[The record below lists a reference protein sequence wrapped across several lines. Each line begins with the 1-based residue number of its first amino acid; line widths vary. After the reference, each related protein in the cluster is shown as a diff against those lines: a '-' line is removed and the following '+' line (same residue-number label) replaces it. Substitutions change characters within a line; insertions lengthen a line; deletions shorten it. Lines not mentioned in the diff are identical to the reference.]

1 MPDILHRPGVKIALL
16 IFSGLALLAWPA
28 WAEMPKTLA
37 FQGKLTDQ
45 TGQPTSGSI
54 AVTFR
59 LYAAETSGSP
69 LWEETQTVTATQG
82 LFSARLGTAA
92 PLTLAFDQPYWVE
105 LQVGSEVLTPRQP
118 LSASPYAV
126 NAERLGGLPAGT
138 FLRPDSAGNIGIG
151 TASPANRLDVAG
163 TVRSMTETVPSSGTG
178 TEIMYNA
185 GQNRGLLVAYDRSAT
200 AYKRLDLNDV
210 ITIAGGGNAGAV
222 GIGTANPGARLD
234 VAGNIKMSGPRTK
247 LFYRG
252 DTDGHIGSLALYSPD
267 GGRTAIITPYGGTG
281 EPLPAS
287 TVSLGGFGNF
297 DTNTVSLHVSGHI
310 GIGTASPANRLDVAG
325 TVRSMTETVPS
336 SGTGTEIMYN
346 AGQNRGLLVAY
357 DRSATAYKRLDLN
370 DVITIAGGGNAG
382 AVGIGTANP
391 GARLDVAGNIKMS
404 GPRTK
409 LFYRGDTDG
418 HIGSLALY
426 SPDGGRTAI
435 ITPYGGT
442 GEPLPASTVSLGG
455 FGNFDTNT
463 VSLRVSGDVH
473 VPNGALFVRSRQLGD
488 LAEPMRGGTAVLP
501 GMLVTVDP
509 LKGGQHVVPTA
520 QAYEPAVLGVVSNDP
535 AITIGGIDG
544 EDAKPVALS
553 GIVTVKATA
562 ESGPIRR
569 GDRLVAASRPG
580 SAMRLRLEDP
590 DAAGDFPTLTRLLA
604 ENQRREA
611 AVFGIALEELAAGE
625 GEVLVFLK

>member
-138 FLRPDSAGNIGIG
+138 FLRPDSAGN
-151 TASPANRLDVAG
+151 
-163 TVRSMTETVPSSGTG
+163 
-178 TEIMYNA
+178 
-185 GQNRGLLVAYDRSAT
+185 
-200 AYKRLDLNDV
+200 
-210 ITIAGGGNAGAV
+210 
-222 GIGTANPGARLD
+222 
-234 VAGNIKMSGPRTK
+234 
-247 LFYRG
+247 
-252 DTDGHIGSLALYSPD
+252 
-267 GGRTAIITPYGGTG
+267 
-281 EPLPAS
+281 
-287 TVSLGGFGNF
+287 
-297 DTNTVSLHVSGHI
+297 I